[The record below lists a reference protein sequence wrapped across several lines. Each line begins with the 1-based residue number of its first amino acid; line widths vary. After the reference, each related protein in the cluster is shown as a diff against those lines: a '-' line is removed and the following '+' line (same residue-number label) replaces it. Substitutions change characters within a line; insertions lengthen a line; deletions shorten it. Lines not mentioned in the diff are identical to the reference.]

1 MWKEKAQTVLDGRDN
16 HCPESKTGEDALLA
30 GSRER
35 FPELEL
41 EGESSLP
48 WEEVSVRWSRA
59 RWRDPTEPVNR
70 SLELVIRKQSKRNDV
85 TH

>member
-41 EGESSLP
+41 EVHCLGKRLASDG
-48 WEEVSVRWSRA
+48 A
-59 RWRDPTEPVNR
+59 EPGGGTPR
-70 SLELVIRKQSKRNDV
+70 SL
-85 TH
+85 